1 MEKNYFYTLS
11 CHTYTIKK
19 NHWNLLYNTWNSA
32 QCYAPAWLGVG
43 FGGEWIHVYVW
54 LSTSTHCSPET
65 ITTLLISYTLIQN
78 KKFKVWGKNKT
89 VDGLQGAWVRSQ
101 VRELRTCMPLGAA
114 KNQTKPLEH
123 ISQLTAYEVFD
134 PVLVVG

>member
-1 MEKNYFYTLS
+1 MNICCIAHGTLFNVM
-11 CHTYTIKK
+11 CQPG
-19 NHWNLLYNTWNSA
+19 WE
-32 QCYAPAWLGVG
+32 VG
-43 FGGEWIHVYVW
+43 FGGEWMHVYVW

-65 ITTLLISYTLIQN
+65 ITTLLISCTLIQN

-101 VRELRTCMPLGAA
+101 VRGTKNLHATWGSQKQNKTTRA
-114 KNQTKPLEH
+114 K
-123 ISQLTAYEVFD
+123 QLTPYKAFD